1 MPRNKESERE
11 RREVSYDYEIGLL
24 IKGMSCSNVFLLSK
38 NMGNGLSLRTIQR
51 LKREFIDRP
60 YER

>member
-1 MPRNKESERE
+1 MGRNKDNERE

-38 NMGNGLSLRTIQR
+38 NMGNHLSLRTIQR